1 MPPIGNAIKG
11 SIFISAIGL
20 KASIIIVTSGPNIDA
35 KKLGS
40 ISEDTEISSLFTLSP
55 LLINVLAN
63 INVTI
68 NPNIAGTIPAAITV
82 VKGNSKASATDIVFG
97 LGEIIFPALPPPIIA
112 NKIVGLDKPAF
123 APIANAIGATVIT
136 ATSINTPTAV
146 RTQVAIIKATIELDL
161 PILSTI
167 VSAIFEA
174 APDPINIPAKTP
186 AVNILKT
193 AGIIPSA

>member
-1 MPPIGNAIKG
+1 LELAIIPEIVPVPISSMATLLIFANPSIVYLFSSFILPIAKAPTMPPLGNAIKG

-136 ATSINTPTAV
+136 A
-146 RTQVAIIKATIELDL
+146 
-161 PILSTI
+161 
-167 VSAIFEA
+167 
-174 APDPINIPAKTP
+174 
-186 AVNILKT
+186 
-193 AGIIPSA
+193 